1 MRIIDRRN
9 DILKINL
16 LSFVASYTMLSIY
29 FYLVPLLVPMN
40 DIFRFMYMLSFFP
53 VAFLLAKILF
63 GKGLESY
70 GLIFFNGWYK
80 NLGIGLS
87 IGFIVWS
94 LLFGVRIILGEYT
107 VTGTK
112 SITDSIIVFIMIC
125 AGFLVGSLISDMI
138 VRGLVFHHF
147 RHRVSFKML
156 MLISVFL
163 YALDDIWL
171 EGLTLNNFIFSS
183 VLGISLAYAFYKTN
197 SIWANT
203 GLHAGL
209 NIAYGLFYGVTG
221 NVGDGIIQFKVV
233 DFTFFFYPWLSSF
246 FAIVLFLILYAV
258 RTWFSQPQVI
268 EEATKTKPE
277 CIVSQNIM
285 PS

>member
-1 MRIIDRRN
+1 
-9 DILKINL
+9 
-16 LSFVASYTMLSIY
+16 
-29 FYLVPLLVPMN
+29 MN

-53 VAFLLAKILF
+53 VAYLLAKILF

-87 IGFIVWS
+87 IGFIGWC
-94 LLFGVRIILGEYT
+94 LLYGVRIIVGEYT
-107 VTGTK
+107 VTGTQ
-112 SITDSIIVFIMIC
+112 SFTDSLIVLIMIC

-147 RHRVSFKML
+147 GNRVSFG
-156 MLISVFL
+156 MLILIATIL
-163 YALDDIWL
+163 YTLDDIWL
-171 EGLTLNNFIFSS
+171 EGLTVNNFIFSAC
-183 VLGISLAYAFYKTN
+183 LGISLAYAFYKTH

-209 NIAYGLFYGVTG
+209 NIAYGLFFGVTG

-233 DFTFFFYPWLSSF
+233 DSTFFFSSWLSSF
-246 FAIVLFLILYAV
+246 FALVLFLIIYMV
-258 RTWFSQPQVI
+258 RTWFVQPPVSL
-268 EEATKTKPE
+268 EATKTHAEYKEGQKIITP
-277 CIVSQNIM
+277 
-285 PS
+285 